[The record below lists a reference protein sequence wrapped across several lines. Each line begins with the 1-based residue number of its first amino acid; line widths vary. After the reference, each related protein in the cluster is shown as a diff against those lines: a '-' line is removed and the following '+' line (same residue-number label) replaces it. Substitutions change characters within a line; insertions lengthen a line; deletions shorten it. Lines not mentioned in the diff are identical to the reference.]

1 MLYDPKRGEPEM
13 AEKRKKGTRIIRQ
26 KPDRRANRTILIR
39 SLFLMVLF
47 GLVVF
52 IPLFFKLWQIQ
63 ISQHDYYQELAVQQ
77 QTRDSTVTANRGTIY
92 DSQGAVLAMSATVYN
107 VQLSPKDLLET
118 QETYREKVED
128 AQENGGTLPDYP
140 EPTDQFVAE
149 NLASILN
156 LEVEDVMKHLENKN
170 SQYEIIKYR
179 VEPEE
184 SEAVQEFITENHLSH
199 GIYLMPTSKRYYPK
213 GSLAAHVVGWVNPN
227 TDNVGACGVEAQFGE
242 ERSGQTG
249 RVVTAKDGVGTELL
263 YRFEDYYDATDGNN
277 LTLTIDATIQ
287 SYCESILQ
295 EGVEQFDI
303 QDGAFCLVMDPN
315 TGAILGWANSPTF
328 DLNDPWTVSDPVLL
342 QYLEDIKSGGYTKE
356 EAYTKALAEGATAQ
370 EAYDAAVQEAEK
382 EVLYSQ
388 WANKAVTSSYEPGS
402 TFKSIVL
409 AAALEEGVIS
419 ESDHFYC
426 SGVAQVDGWNG
437 DPIRCSKRDG
447 HGDQDLAKAVANS
460 CNPAFIEIGKRLGA
474 EKFYDYLEDFGFLE
488 KTGIDMQGETTGVI
502 WSRDDFTNVDL
513 AVASFGQRFQV
524 TPLQLITAASAVVN
538 GGHLM
543 QPYVVSQVTD
553 ADGNVLQ
560 HTEPTE
566 VRQVISEQTSERC
579 RTILEKVV
587 DGGTGKNAAVEGYR
601 IGGKTG
607 SSQTLKGEDH
617 TIVSFLGFAPADDP
631 QVVILLAYDSPKPV
645 SPGSNYTAD
654 NWYISGGN
662 MAALKAG
669 ELMEKILDYLGV
681 EKSYSATADVM
692 VPNLTG
698 LNLADATTSLK
709 KNNLSIRVVGDGD
722 TVTGQIPAK
731 GASIP
736 GGSEVV
742 VYMGAEVPTD
752 QVQVPSVIGLN
763 VEQAKAKLSA
773 QGLYLKASGAS
784 EFGSTVVAYEQST
797 PAGTS
802 VDRGTTIEVRFTDS
816 TASGAGL

>member
-1 MLYDPKRGEPEM
+1 MAQRNRG
-13 AEKRKKGTRIIRQ
+13 RRIIRQ
-26 KPDRRANRTILIR
+26 KPDRKANRVIFIR
-39 SLFLMVLF
+39 SLILMGVFGCLAFL
-47 GLVVF
+47 
-52 IPLFFKLWQIQ
+52 PLFVKLWQLQ
-63 ISQHDYYQELAVQQ
+63 ITDHDYYQELAVKQ

-92 DSQGAVLAMSATVYN
+92 DSNGTVLAMSATVYN
-107 VQLSPKDLLET
+107 IQLSPNDLRET
-118 QETYREKVED
+118 QETYREKVEK
-128 AQENGGTLPDYP
+128 AQESGGSLPDYP
-140 EPTDQFVAE
+140 EPTNEFIAS
-149 NLASILN
+149 NLAAILDLDEADILRR
-156 LEVEDVMKHLENKN
+156 LEKD
-170 SQYEIIKYR
+170 SQYEMIKWR
-179 VEPEE
+179 VDTEE
-184 SEAVQEFITENHLSH
+184 SDAVQEFITENHLSH

-213 GSLAAHVVGWVNPN
+213 NSLAAQVIGWVNPN
-227 TDNVGACGVEAQFGE
+227 MDNVGAYGLEAQFE
-242 ERSGQTG
+242 DELSGQTG
-249 RVVTAKDGVGTELL
+249 RIVTAKDGNGTELL
-263 YRFEDYYDATDGNN
+263 YRFEDYYDAMDGND
-277 LTLTIDATIQ
+277 LTLTLDATIQ
-287 SYCESILQ
+287 SFCESVVQ
-295 EGVEQFDI
+295 EGVEQFEV
-303 QDGAFCLVMDPN
+303 QNGAFCLVMDPN
-315 TGAILGWANSPTF
+315 TGAILAWANSPTY
-328 DLNDPWTVSDPVLL
+328 DLNDPWEISDPVLL
-342 QYLEDIKSGGYTKE
+342 QYIEDVKSGAYTEE
-356 EAYTKALAEGATAQ
+356 EAYQKALAEGCTQ
-370 EAYDAAVQEAEK
+370 EEAYDKAVDAAVGNAQ
-382 EVLYSQ
+382 LSQ
-388 WANKAVTSSYEPGS
+388 WRNKAINDTYEPGS
-402 TFKSIVL
+402 TFKSMVL
-409 AAALEEGVIS
+409 AAALEEGVVT

-426 SGVAQVDGWNG
+426 SGSVMVEGYG
-437 DPIRCSKRDG
+437 SPIKCSNRSG
-447 HGDQDLAKAVANS
+447 HKDQDLATAVANS
-460 CNPAFIEIGKRLGA
+460 CNPAFIEIGQRLGA

-543 QPYVVSQVTD
+543 QPYVVSQITD

-579 RTILEKVV
+579 RAILEKVV

-607 SSQTLKGEDH
+607 SSQTLKGDDH

-698 LNLADATTSLK
+698 LNLADATTFLK

-802 VDRGTTIEVRFTDS
+802 VDRGTTIEVRFTDA

>member
-1 MLYDPKRGEPEM
+1 MADKRKRGD
-13 AEKRKKGTRIIRQ
+13 RIIRQ
-26 KPDRRANRTILIR
+26 RPDRRANRTILMR
-39 SLFLMVLF
+39 SLFLMALF
-47 GLVVF
+47 GVVVF

-107 VQLSPKDLLET
+107 VQLSPKDLMET

-128 AQENGGTLPDYP
+128 AQENGGELPDYP

-149 NLASILN
+149 NLAAILD

-170 SQYEIIKYR
+170 SQYEIIKKR

-184 SEAVQEFITENHLSH
+184 SEAVQAFITENHLSH

-213 GSLAAHVVGWVNPN
+213 GSLAAHVIGWVNPN
-227 TDNVGACGVEAQFGE
+227 LGEAGEGAYGIEAQFE
-242 ERSGQTG
+242 EELSGQTG

-287 SYCESILQ
+287 SYCESIIQ
-295 EGVEQFDI
+295 EGVEQFDV
-303 QDGAFCLVMDPN
+303 QDGAFCLAMDPN
-315 TGAILGWANSPTF
+315 TGAILGWANSPAY
-328 DLNDPWTVSDPVLL
+328 DLNDPWAVTDPVLSE
-342 QYLEDIKSGGYTKE
+342 YLESVKNDPSSSE
-356 EAYTKALAEGATAQ
+356 EAYWEALGQ
-370 EAYDAAVQEAEK
+370 VQNQ
-382 EVLYSQ
+382 Q
-388 WANKAVTSSYEPGS
+388 WRNKAINDTYEPGS

-409 AAALEEGVIS
+409 AAALEEGVVN
-419 ESDHFYC
+419 ESDHFFC
-426 SGVAQVDGWNG
+426 TGVAQVEGWTG
-437 DPIRCSKRDG
+437 DPIRCSDRDG

-460 CNPAFIEIGKRLGA
+460 CNPAFIEIGRRLGA
-474 EKFYDYLEDFGFLE
+474 EKFYNYLEDFGFLGP
-488 KTGIDMQGETTGVI
+488 TGIDMQGESAINPVSAGLI
-502 WSRDDFTNVDL
+502 WPRDSFGTVDL

-543 QPYVVSQVTD
+543 QPYVVSQITD

-579 RTILEKVV
+579 RAILEKVV

-607 SSQTLKGEDH
+607 SSQTLKGQDH

-631 QVVILLAYDSPKPV
+631 QVVILLAYDSPKPM
-645 SPGSNYTAD
+645 SPGSNYTED
-654 NWYISGGN
+654 LWYISGGN
-662 MAALKAG
+662 MAAIKAG
-669 ELMEKILDYLGV
+669 ELLEKILDYMGV
-681 EKSYSATADVM
+681 EKTYSASADVV

-698 LNLADATTSLK
+698 LTEADATTSLK

-752 QVQVPSVIGLN
+752 QVQVPNVIGLS
-763 VEQAKAKLSA
+763 VEQAKKKLEA
-773 QGLYLKASGAS
+773 QDLYLKASGAS
-784 EFGSTVVAYEQST
+784 EFGSSVVAYDQSVE
-797 PAGTS
+797 AGTS
-802 VDRGTTIEVRFTDS
+802 VDRGTAIEVRFTDS
-816 TASGAGL
+816 TASGDGL